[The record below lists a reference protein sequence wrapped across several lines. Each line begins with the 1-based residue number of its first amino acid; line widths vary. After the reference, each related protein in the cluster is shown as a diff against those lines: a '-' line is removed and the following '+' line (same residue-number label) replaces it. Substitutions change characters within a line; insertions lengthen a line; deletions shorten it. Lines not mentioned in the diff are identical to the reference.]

1 MTTHAWPAHKGPG
14 LDAASGST
22 KGPSWGYPMLV
33 LGALG
38 SFLEPFVGI
47 YRQELT

>member
-1 MTTHAWPAHKGPG
+1 VAKRIIPNGATRIVT
-14 LDAASGST
+14 T

-38 SFLEPFVGI
+38 SFLVPFYG
-47 YRQELT
+47 YLTPKVDEIFQK